1 MRRDSVN
8 GRVLDRRGWLDDAND
23 ARRPLL
29 LPLRALYMMGARAVH
44 ALYDAKLL
52 PQESAPLPVVS
63 VGSLA
68 FGGSGKTPVSR
79 WLARRLAARGW
90 NVAVLLRGYRGKG
103 GRQSRVVDPQHLD
116 PERDGDEACLLA
128 ATVPE
133 AIVLVGAR
141 RSASARL
148 AQRCGA
154 NVAILDDGHQHRRL
168 SRALDVLLWDRR
180 QAEAAAAFP
189 PALREP
195 PSGAARAG
203 LVLRIDRGQGAPA
216 APGGLACGAHVA
228 RARLV
233 PVGGEGL
240 AHAAR
245 VHALSGIADPESF
258 ERSLAGRGLVVTGAT
273 RYPDHH
279 AFRHEEI
286 GAAAARAQ
294 EEGAGHLA
302 VTAKDFARS
311 AALLRECSLP
321 VAVFDLDVEIEE
333 EDAVLDL
340 IERRLREGAARMR
353 GAAA

>member
-1 MRRDSVN
+1 MN
-8 GRVLDRRGWLDDAND
+8 GRVLDRRGWLDDASE

-29 LPLRALYMMGARAVH
+29 LPLRALYMLGARAVH

-52 PQESAPLPVVS
+52 PQERAPLPVVS

-90 NVAVLLRGYRGKG
+90 NVAVLLRGYRGQG
-103 GRQSRVVDPQHLD
+103 GSESRVVDPQHLD
-116 PERDGDEACLLA
+116 PTRDGDEACLLA

-133 AIVLVGAR
+133 AIVIAGAN

-148 AQRCGA
+148 AQRLGA

-168 SRALDVLLWDRR
+168 SRTLDVLLWDRR

-195 PSGAARAG
+195 SSGAARAG
-203 LVLRIDRGQGAPA
+203 LVLRIDRGEGAPPV
-216 APGGLACGAHVA
+216 PGGMASQVRIAG
-228 RARLV
+228 ARLV
-233 PVGGEGL
+233 SGGGEGL
-240 AHAAR
+240 TRGAR
-245 VHALSGIADPESF
+245 VHALSGIAHPASF
-258 ERSLAGRGLVVTGAT
+258 ERSLAARGLVVTGAT

-279 AFRHEEI
+279 AFRRAEI
-286 GAAAARAQ
+286 DAAAAHAQ
-294 EEGAGHLA
+294 EEGAGSLA

-321 VAVFDLDVEIEE
+321 VAIFDLHVEVEE

-340 IERRLREGAARMR
+340 IERRLRASPA
-353 GAAA
+353 